1 MVRLQHCW
9 IVAAVVLAIGAGSYA
24 QSSPSAQLGPNA
36 AAVPAVN
43 LPISPAANV
52 AGAYSFPDGKQQF
65 RNYLYSAFGPPALI
79 SSAIGAGLDQNKPA
93 PPEWDSGA
101 KGYGERYGWRF
112 GMQLISQTTSYSLSA
127 LVHEDVTYHR
137 CGCSG
142 LVHRGSHALVSTLAA
157 KTTSGQTIFSVP
169 ALVSPYAGSF
179 AAMHAWYPSRY
190 EAADAFRIGSTSFLF
205 KAVGN
210 LVGEFL
216 APGR

>member
-1 MVRLQHCW
+1 MVRLQHRW
-9 IVAAVVLAIGAGSYA
+9 IVAAAVVLAIDAGSFA
-24 QSSPSAQLGPNA
+24 QSSSPARLGPDA
-36 AAVPAVN
+36 AVN
-43 LPISPAANV
+43 LPVAPAAH
-52 AGAYSFPDGKQQF
+52 AFPDGKQQF

-127 LVHEDVTYHR
+127 LVHEDVAYHR
-137 CGCSG
+137 CDCSG
-142 LVHRGSHALVSTLAA
+142 LVHRGSHALILTLAA

-179 AAMHAWYPSRY
+179 AAIHAWYPSRY
-190 EAADAFRIGSTSFLF
+190 EAADAVRIGSTSFLF

>member
-1 MVRLQHCW
+1 MVPLQHRW
-9 IVAAVVLAIGAGSYA
+9 ILVAVLLAIHAGAYA
-24 QSSPSAQLGPNA
+24 QSSPSAQLGSDA
-36 AAVPAVN
+36 AEVPTVN
-43 LPISPAANV
+43 LPVATGAKV
-52 AGAYSFPDGKQQF
+52 AGAYTFPDGKQQS

-79 SSAIGAGLDQNKPA
+79 SSALGAGLDQNKPA

-112 GMQLISQTTSYSLSA
+112 DMQLISQTTSYSLSA

-142 LVHRGSHALVSTLAA
+142 LLHRGSHALVSTLAA